1 MILTCILI
9 NAVYNMRSKD
19 GDDDRHSEEYNN
31 ILLLN
36 YIALN

>member
-9 NAVYNMRSKD
+9 NAVYDMWRKD

-31 ILLLN
+31 KLLLN
-36 YIALN
+36 